1 RLCKF
6 GHCWERFQRYYWRKE
21 SIQRKIIVYIRYYIC
36 SNGNNWTC
44 FRLDRISSFFNCWS
58 NSYIIDRW
66 DGTIFLVFKIY
77 TVEFLFFIKFICS
90 SNDYYGEGFWT
101 DGKSGASCRI
111 DWKINC

>member
-6 GHCWERFQRYYWRKE
+6 GHCWERFQGYYWRKE
-21 SIQRKIIVYIRYYIC
+21 SIQREIIVYIRYYIC

-66 DGTIFLVFKIY
+66 DGTIFCDVKFY
-77 TVEFLFFIKFICS
+77 TVELLCFIKFIWS
-90 SNDYYGEGFWT
+90 SVVYYGIGFWT
-101 DGKSGASCRI
+101 VATSAASCRI
-111 DWKINC
+111 Y